1 MAVAISPPK
10 EEEEEEKV
18 IALFSLVVER
28 LSKRARE
35 EFARRFSKELKGTI
49 TPVAIAKAKK
59 GKIHLSDKTIIDVA
73 LSNPTARR
81 WVLNKAKEEAS
92 QTLELVELLKKK
104 NQVFEQLRKEEEL
117 EEVEEE

>member
-10 EEEEEEKV
+10 EEGEEEKV
-18 IALFSLVVER
+18 IVLFSQVVER

-35 EFARRFSKELKGTI
+35 EFAKRFSRELKDTI
-49 TPVAIAKAKK
+49 TPAAIAKAKK

-73 LSNPTARR
+73 LFNPTARR
-81 WVLNKAKEEAS
+81 WVLNKAKEEAL
-92 QTLELVELLKKK
+92 QTLELVELLEK
-104 NQVFEQLRKEEEL
+104 NEQVFERLQKEEEL